1 VTQAVANSKPA
12 LARIVEAAPSAAFR
26 IKGLKLA
33 REPLRYSGRTAM
45 RANVS
50 VHEPRTP
57 QDKDTAFAFSME
69 GYSGSAEPRQQVPFA
84 WSPGWNSPQAWN
96 KFQDEVGG
104 HLRAGDPG
112 TRLIESQGDS
122 LNWYSAIPGAFAPA
136 RGTWTAV
143 PVHHLFGSEENSS
156 RAAPVQERIQPAY
169 VSLAKSE
176 ADRLGVNDGALLSLN
191 VAGVALRLPLRINE
205 ELGAGLVALPAG
217 FAGIPPAFAGA
228 TVDGLQEAAQ

>member
-1 VTQAVANSKPA
+1 M
-12 LARIVEAAPSAAFR
+12 
-26 IKGLKLA
+26 KLA

-45 RANVS
+45 RADIS

-104 HLRAGDPG
+104 HIRAGDPG
-112 TRLIESQGDS
+112 TRLIESNGDS
-122 LNWYSAIPGAFAPA
+122 LNWFTSVPRAFNPAP
-136 RGTWTAV
+136 GTWQVV
-143 PVHHLFGSEENSS
+143 PFFHLFGSEENSS
-156 RAAPVQERIQPAY
+156 KAAPVQERIPAAY
-169 VSLAKSE
+169 VALAKSE

-191 VAGVALRLPLRINE
+191 VAGQTLRLPLRINE

-217 FAGIPPAFAGA
+217 IAGIPPAIAGFS
-228 TVDGLQEAAQ
+228 VDGLQEAAQ